1 VTRYGGGRAGSW
13 RHGEVTRAQDCS
25 VLRGEVSSDG
35 SDIDLRLRNPGFQ
48 FRRSLRPRQDSF
60 LRTHSDVANIAR
72 SRIRGLPNV
81 GMMLG
86 KRKAVSMVP
95 PPKKKRKSA
104 PAIEEIKFDINARED
119 YLTGFHKRKLH
130 RAKHAREEA
139 AKRDREAKIEAR
151 KIVRL
156 F

>member
-1 VTRYGGGRAGSW
+1 
-13 RHGEVTRAQDCS
+13 
-25 VLRGEVSSDG
+25 
-35 SDIDLRLRNPGFQ
+35 
-48 FRRSLRPRQDSF
+48 
-60 LRTHSDVANIAR
+60 
-72 SRIRGLPNV
+72 
-81 GMMLG
+81 MMLG

-104 PAIEEIKFDINARED
+104 PAIEEIKFDVNARED

-139 AKRDREAKIEAR
+139 AKQDRAAKIEAR

-156 F
+156 FWCPRKAWVVC